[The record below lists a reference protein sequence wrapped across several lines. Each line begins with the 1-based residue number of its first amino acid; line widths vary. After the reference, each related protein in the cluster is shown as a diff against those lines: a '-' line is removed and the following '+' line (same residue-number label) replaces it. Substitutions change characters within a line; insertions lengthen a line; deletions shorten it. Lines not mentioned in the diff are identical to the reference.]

1 MRPWRGLRAAIGSV
15 RAGLRAFRAG
25 AHALLRRREL
35 DRETSEEIA
44 HFLEEAEA
52 DLVARG
58 ASREEARRAVRLR
71 YGDPLPAR
79 EDVRAYGWEAGVETL
94 LSDLRLTLRG
104 LRRNPAFTTVVV
116 LTLGLGVGATTAI
129 VSAVRPVLF
138 EPLAYPAADRLVSI
152 ADRGGDGTLLQ
163 TTFGTYRELDQRNRV
178 FSGLAVFKP
187 WEPTLTGDGEPTR
200 LEGQSVSASYF
211 DVLGVAPVLGPGL
224 DASQDRPDGDRQVLI
239 SDALWRARFDADP
252 ELLGRAVRLDGEPA
266 VVVGVMPGD
275 FENVTAATASV
286 WTLLQYDPML
296 PGFDTREW
304 GRHLEMIGRLL
315 PGVELDEAGSALQD
329 IARRPIGE
337 VVRPDWASMSGGFAL
352 RPLKEAVVE
361 DVEPTLLVL
370 LGAVLLLLGVTCAN
384 LTVVSLA
391 RGSRRKGEFS
401 LRLAL
406 GAGRA
411 RLARYLVTE
420 GLVLAALGG
429 ALGVMVAGIG
439 LEALVRV
446 APPTLPRLGDVTLD
460 GPAVLLALALTTL
473 IGLMFGLAPGLHRGG
488 VTVSALKDLGRR
500 TARRTHTARR
510 ALIVSEVALAT
521 VLLIGAGLLLRS
533 AQRLFSQPL
542 GFDPSGVVVMQVHAT
557 GLESGDGVT
566 HRFFDEALDAVEDVP
581 GVASAALAS
590 QLPLSG
596 GTDMYGAV
604 PDAPDVVEG
613 TLGPAQR
620 YAVTPGYFDV
630 LGVPVLRGRFL
641 EVGDVAG
648 APRVAVV
655 SRSLARRLFPD
666 ADALGRRVRVGP
678 EELEPFTVVGVVED
692 VKHASL
698 AGGPAEAVYVP
709 TGQWHWADRV
719 RWVVARGQGDAT
731 SLVPAIRRAIWS
743 ADGNQPVVRAQS
755 MDAVVTRSEARR
767 RFVLIVLSVF
777 ALSALAVSGVG
788 LFGVLSG
795 LVEERTR
802 EMGVRAALGA
812 SRENLVALV
821 VRQGL
826 GLVGL
831 GTVIGAAGAA
841 SGSRA
846 LSGMLFEVSRFDSA
860 TYVGA
865 LVVVV
870 SGAVLAS
877 AAPAIRAGRADP
889 AEALRAE

>member
-1 MRPWRGLRAAIGSV
+1 MRPWRPLRAAIGSV
-15 RAGLRAFRAG
+15 RTGMRAFRAG
-25 AHALLRRREL
+25 AHALLRRREV
-35 DRETSEEIA
+35 DRETSEELA

-52 DLVARG
+52 DLMARG
-58 ASREEARRAVRLR
+58 ASPEEARRAVRLR

-79 EDVRAYGWEAGVETL
+79 EDVRGYGWEAGVETL
-94 LSDLRLTLRG
+94 LSDLRSTFRG
-104 LRRNPAFTTVVV
+104 LRRNPAFTAVVV
-116 LTLGLGVGATTAI
+116 LTLGLGVGAATTI

-152 ADRGGDGTLLQ
+152 ADRGDDGTLLQ
-163 TTFGTYRELDQRNRV
+163 TTFGTYRELDERNRV

-187 WEPTLTGDGEPTR
+187 WQPTLTGEGEPTR

-211 DVLGVAPVLGPGL
+211 DVLGVAPALGPGL
-224 DASQDRPDGDRQVLI
+224 DASQDRPGGDREVII
-239 SDALWRARFDADP
+239 SDALWRTRFDADT
-252 ELLGRAVRLDGEPA
+252 ELLGQTVRLDGEPA
-266 VVVGVMPGD
+266 VVVGVMPRD
-275 FENVTAATASV
+275 FENVTDPASV

-315 PGVELDEAGSALQD
+315 PGVELDEAGSSLQD

-361 DVEPTLLVL
+361 DVEPTLIVL
-370 LGAVLLLLGVTCAN
+370 LGAVSLLLAVTCAN
-384 LTVVSLA
+384 LTVVFLA

-406 GAGRA
+406 GAGRG
-411 RLARYLVTE
+411 RLARHLVTE
-420 GLVLAALGG
+420 GLVLAGLGG
-429 ALGVMVAGIG
+429 ALGVIVARLG
-439 LEALVRV
+439 LEALVRA
-446 APPTLPRLGDVTLD
+446 APPALPRVGDVTLD
-460 GPAVLLALALTTL
+460 GSAVLLALALTTL
-473 IGLMFGLAPGLHRGG
+473 VGLMFGLAPGLHRGG
-488 VTVSALKDLGRR
+488 VTISALKDLGRR

-542 GFDPSGVVVMQVHAT
+542 GFDPAGVVVMQVHAT
-557 GLESGDGVT
+557 GLESGDRVT

-604 PDAPDVVEG
+604 PDGPDVVEG

-620 YAVTPGYFDV
+620 YAVTPGYLDV
-630 LGVPVLRGRFL
+630 LGVPVLRGRSF

-698 AGGPAEAVYVP
+698 AGGPADAVYLP

-719 RWVVARGQGDAT
+719 RWIVVRADGDAT
-731 SLVPAIRRAIWS
+731 SLIPAIRRAIWTV
-743 ADGNQPVVRAQS
+743 DGNQPVVRAQS
-755 MDAVVTRSEARR
+755 MDALVTRSEARR
-767 RFVLIVLSVF
+767 RFVLMVLSAF

-795 LVEERTR
+795 IVAERKR

-812 SRENLVALV
+812 SRERLVSLV

-831 GTVIGAAGAA
+831 GIALGVVGAMAT
-841 SGSRA
+841 SRA
-846 LSGMLFEVSRFDSA
+846 LGTMLFEVSRFDLL

-865 LVVVV
+865 LVVVTT
-870 SGAVLAS
+870 GAVMAS
-877 AAPAIRAGRADP
+877 VVPAVRAGRADP